1 MGQTALHFAVEPGDP
16 KRLVG
21 RQVANAGF
29 LRAYLA
35 HGAANPVHI
44 HASHEGFEQFRALFP
59 GSRALVHVPAH
70 RGRDLVDLSGLFMP
84 GPALA
89 ERAWNRRLVG
99 RGKYSLSG
107 VTHAMASRRA
117 QDAVRE
123 MLVAPMAPW
132 DALIC
137 ASQSVKSLVE
147 RLIAD
152 YSGALAGIVRGRP
165 EFKPQL
171 PVIPLGADVEAL
183 SAIPDAAGVSFRAE
197 HGIPADSFT
206 VLYLGRLSYHTKAH
220 PIQMYRALEQL
231 AARIGR
237 PVTLIEAG
245 WYYNPET
252 EAAFDAAARAFAPN
266 IRVVKADARE
276 EAVKQA
282 VLSAADVFISLV
294 DNVQESFGLTPVEAM
309 AAGLPAI
316 SSDWDGYRDTV
327 LHGETGFLIP
337 TVIPPAGAGFEYA
350 WRLAVGQDDY
360 DAHVGVLAQHVAV
373 EIPKAVDALAQLAEQ
388 PDLLRRMGDAARRR
402 AREIYDW
409 PVIVRAY
416 DALWRDLE
424 ERRGFYSDE
433 DPAAVPQPSDPFRTF
448 AGFASE
454 RIGKGFRVQPVADA
468 EKLLDLLQAN
478 PISSMDMRSLGDG
491 RALVASMRQ
500 NGVMFIEQDMSELDV
515 MPSARTFR
523 ALAWMLKMGV
533 IERV

>member
-137 ASQSVKSLVE
+137 ASQSVKTLVE
-147 RLIAD
+147 GLIAD

-220 PIQMYRALEQL
+220 PIPMYRALEQL

-276 EAVKQA
+276 EAAKQNQRQK
-282 VLSAADVFISLV
+282 I
-294 DNVQESFGLTPVEAM
+294 M
-309 AAGLPAI
+309 
-316 SSDWDGYRDTV
+316 SSHQQMW
-327 LHGETGFLIP
+327 
-337 TVIPPAGAGFEYA
+337 
-350 WRLAVGQDDY
+350 
-360 DAHVGVLAQHVAV
+360 
-373 EIPKAVDALAQLAEQ
+373 
-388 PDLLRRMGDAARRR
+388 
-402 AREIYDW
+402 
-409 PVIVRAY
+409 
-416 DALWRDLE
+416 
-424 ERRGFYSDE
+424 
-433 DPAAVPQPSDPFRTF
+433 
-448 AGFASE
+448 
-454 RIGKGFRVQPVADA
+454 
-468 EKLLDLLQAN
+468 
-478 PISSMDMRSLGDG
+478 
-491 RALVASMRQ
+491 
-500 NGVMFIEQDMSELDV
+500 
-515 MPSARTFR
+515 
-523 ALAWMLKMGV
+523 
-533 IERV
+533 